1 MDENYQKYLGLIET
15 FYTSKNHYLTNKGKY
30 SKCVG
35 CDKNKDFIESNKEI
49 ILSCGD
55 KGKCGKKIEIILPK
69 YIYKDHEIYLL
80 KTELEKYIDWDIIS
94 KHIKVEQ
101 GFLDDN
107 KELLEKNNRAMIEI
121 KEKYYE
127 VYKKNNVKMIEDK
140 YKEIIK
146 LKNESQDMK
155 DNLKDIDMIDTD
167 RKQLKRSYIG
177 HINSINVLYSEIR
190 ENIDSVKEYYLESE
204 PVIVIENLDF
214 IVEEKEKKKVKKKK
228 GPKLLLKD
236 LSLGMGVEIIIKE
249 KLYKGTINKL
259 DPELKTKVMVMI
271 NGKEVKVP
279 ISRLKIL
286 TGKKDVK
293 VEDPVKVVDPVEDP
307 VKVVDPVEDPVKV
320 VDPVEDK
327 VEDPVKVEDPLE
339 EPVEDKKD
347 VEPVKVK
354 KVKKPKLKLEDF
366 KIGVKVLFVFKKK
379 SFNGVVKGINEEK
392 GKLLV
397 TIDNKDSLIPPSRL
411 SILD

>member
-15 FYTSKNHYLTNKGKY
+15 FYTSKNHYLTNKDKY
-30 SKCVG
+30 SKCAG

-94 KHIKVEQ
+94 KHIKVDQ

-155 DNLKDIDMIDTD
+155 DNLKDIDMADTD
-167 RKQLKRSYIG
+167 KKQLKRSYIG

-236 LSLGMGVEIIIKE
+236 LSVGMGVEIIIKE
-249 KLYKGTINKL
+249 KLYKGTINKV

-293 VEDPVKVVDPVEDP
+293 VEDP

-366 KIGVKVLFVFKKK
+366 KIGMKVLFVFKKK

>member
-15 FYTSKNHYLTNKGKY
+15 FYTSKNHYLTNKDKY
-30 SKCVG
+30 SKCAG

-94 KHIKVEQ
+94 KHIKVDQ

-236 LSLGMGVEIIIKE
+236 LSVGMGVEIIIKE
-249 KLYKGTINKL
+249 KLYKGTINKV

-293 VEDPVKVVDPVEDP
+293 VEDP

>member
-249 KLYKGTINKL
+249 KLYQGTINKL
-259 DPELKTKVMVMI
+259 DPEFKTKVMVMI

-293 VEDPVKVVDPVEDP
+293 
-307 VKVVDPVEDPVKV
+307 VEDPVKV